1 MSPDSSFNR
10 ARAGSDT
17 LQSLVDELAEDL
29 GRSVVVDDP
38 LVRLICSSRHF
49 GDADQVRVRGLLHG
63 YADSETIRFILA
75 QGVAQWSRPGMIKG
89 RDDIGLLPRYVV
101 PLRERGH
108 LLGLLMVID
117 AQQTLTAEQIDAI
130 ENASRAITAQMYT
143 EYLATDAE
151 ETSAEETLLNLLSTS
166 PAGRSAAR
174 ERVLSSGLL
183 RDAPHSVVS
192 VVEVSRSQ
200 DDPPAQI
207 QVALRAAV
215 EPFRRTRSV
224 LGAMAVDQE
233 RAVLLQL
240 RDRPPSQSELTEQST
255 RILCTL
261 ATFLSPS
268 AAPTVGVGGSRTNLA
283 EAWISYEQALV
294 AARAARRLPAL
305 KGIGDWEELGEF
317 AILAQL
323 PEHALNE
330 SLIPMPLR
338 ALARSSGAARLRET
352 LRCFLDFAGSAPRTA
367 EALQIHRTS
376 LYYRLRQ
383 IQDITG
389 LDLDNGAHRLVLHLG
404 LRIEE
409 LLASEHCDSGA

>member
-1 MSPDSSFNR
+1 MTGRFNR
-10 ARAGSDT
+10 ARVGSDA
-17 LQSLVDELAEDL
+17 LQSLVDELAVDL

-38 LVRLICSSRHF
+38 LVRLICSSQHF
-49 GDADQVRVRGLLHG
+49 GDEDQVRVRGLLHG

-89 RDDIGLLPRYVV
+89 RDDIGLLPRYCV

-117 AQQTLTAEQIDAI
+117 AQQTLTTEQIDAI
-130 ENASRAITAQMYT
+130 EDASRAITAQMYT
-143 EYLATDAE
+143 DYLATDAE
-151 ETSAEETLLNLLSTS
+151 ETAAEETLLDLLSTS

-174 ERVLSSGLL
+174 QRMLGSGLL

-200 DDPPAQI
+200 EDPHAQI

-215 EPFRRTRSV
+215 EPFRRTRSAI
-224 LGAMAVDQE
+224 GAMAVDQE

-255 RILCTL
+255 GILDTL

-268 AAPTVGVGGSRTNLA
+268 AAPTVGVGGRRTNLA
-283 EAWISYEQALV
+283 EAWTSYEQALV

-352 LRCFLDFAGSAPRTA
+352 LRCFLDFAGSVPRTS

-409 LLASEHCDSGA
+409 LLASEHYDSGA